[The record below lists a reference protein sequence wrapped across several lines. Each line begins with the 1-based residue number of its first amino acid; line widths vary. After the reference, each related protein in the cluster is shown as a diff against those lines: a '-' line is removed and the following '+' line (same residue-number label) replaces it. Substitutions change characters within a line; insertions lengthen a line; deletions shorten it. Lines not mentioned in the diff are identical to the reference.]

1 LGSKSDD
8 HIKYQRDA
16 KWQKSQ
22 ITKSLS
28 LNMDTVERTI
38 LHEPDDGAG
47 TGKYHHEKRSID
59 VERAVVPGI
68 HNLLGS

>member
-1 LGSKSDD
+1 
-8 HIKYQRDA
+8 
-16 KWQKSQ
+16 
-22 ITKSLS
+22 
-28 LNMDTVERTI
+28 MDTVERTI